1 MRPLVAR
8 PDSLT
13 RATRFAR
20 SPGIVRALLSR
31 GWDDASIEQLE
42 QLGRASKERGHST
55 HVYELDKAGHW
66 LHAQNPQGLVD
77 LMIDSQ
83 RLIHGDETHDD

>member
-1 MRPLVAR
+1 ML
-8 PDSLT
+8 
-13 RATRFAR
+13 RASRSAR
-20 SPGIVRALLSR
+20 SPGIIRALLSR

-42 QLGRASKERGHST
+42 QLGKASKERGAST

-66 LHAQNPQGLVD
+66 LHAQNPQGLIN

-83 RLIHGDETHDD
+83 RLIHD